1 MFFMNPNVRT
11 NPRRTRGFFRDVSI
25 SRVPL
30 SGLVSIKSEGDEGI
44 EGREGLDQ

>member
-1 MFFMNPNVRT
+1 MCVQT
-11 NPRRTRGFFRDVSI
+11 HDELAVFFRDVSI